1 MDARELTDREL
12 LVLTFE
18 KVESLE
24 ETLKGKE
31 RPGLVDRVTALET
44 RVDERTSG
52 TSSRKEVVGFT
63 ATFSALLLVVSEYLK
78 SRLGVG

>member
-1 MDARELTDREL
+1 MDARELSDREL
-12 LVLTFE
+12 LVLTYE
-18 KVESLE
+18 KVESIE
-24 ETLKGKE
+24 EVLNGKE